1 MKNSRRWPSLTWKSG
16 GLSSWELGGEK
27 EGLQLSGLSL
37 LQQSTCTLDSAK
49 HNKLILKHTPT
60 HKHTVLKALFHSP
73 LPISLSLCNH
83 CCYSLLFSSLPFSS
97 LCMCNP
103 TALPPG
109 AFLLLLLFCIYS
121 GGRMFGTGEKRGPWW
136 L

>member
-1 MKNSRRWPSLTWKSG
+1 MEVWRTEQLGAWRRKGRQTLWPV
-16 GLSSWELGGEK
+16 SSSAEYMY
-27 EGLQLSGLSL
+27 
-37 LQQSTCTLDSAK
+37 TTLDSAK
-49 HNKLILKHTPT
+49 HNKLILQHTPT
-60 HKHTVLKALFHSP
+60 HKHTVLKAFFHSP
-73 LPISLSLCNH
+73 LPISLSSATIAATLSS
-83 CCYSLLFSSLPFSS
+83 SLLFSSLLLSS

-121 GGRMFGTGEKRGPWW
+121 GGRMFGTGEKWGPWW